1 MENVVSVIVP
11 VYNTKQYIFDCV
23 RSVLQQTYT
32 AFELILV
39 DDGSSDGSREICEK
53 LCTQDKRIR
62 LLRQE
67 HKGVSAARNSGLNAA
82 CGEWLF
88 FLDSDD
94 MIHPRSFEILCKLQK
109 ENHTAVSSVGLYYAE
124 EREFV
129 EPADW
134 KGQIDIK
141 KESSVLYSE
150 YSMKHPVFTHART
163 KLYAI
168 GGKMI
173 SREAVGTLRFDEEL
187 THGEDTWFMFQ
198 VLANGADV
206 SILFR
211 NWYYYRRH
219 KANSGRKYSMETCI
233 SRYKAEQYIRDYRV
247 RTGRISD
254 AKYNELNLLTEIVLW
269 YEMGKRQNDVRL
281 ISYVENL
288 MEEEKRTWIFSQL
301 KWYQRSLFL
310 LGCDHY
316 GLYGFIKKM
325 IRGYYSISDRFY
337 ALIDRDI
344 V

>member
-1 MENVVSVIVP
+1 MESIVSVIVP
-11 VYNTKQYIFDCV
+11 VYNTKQYICDCV
-23 RSVLQQTYT
+23 RSVLKQTYT
-32 AFELILV
+32 SFELILI
-39 DDGSSDGSREICEK
+39 DDGSSDGSREVCEE
-53 LCTQDKRIR
+53 LCMQDKRIV

-82 CGEWLF
+82 RGERLF

-94 MIHPRSFEILCKLQK
+94 MIHPRSFEMLCELQK

-124 EREFV
+124 EGKAT

-134 KGQIDIK
+134 RGQINIE
-141 KESSVLYSE
+141 KESSVLHNE
-150 YSMKHPVFTHART
+150 YAMKHPVFTHAKT

-168 GGKMI
+168 GGKML

-219 KANSGRKYSMETCI
+219 KENSGRKYSMETCI
-233 SRYKAEQYIRDYRV
+233 SRYKAEKYIRDYRM
-247 RTGRISD
+247 RIGSIAD
-254 AKYNELNLLTEIVLW
+254 AKCNELILLTEIVLW
-269 YEMGKRQNDVRL
+269 YEMGKRENDVKL
-281 ISYVENL
+281 IGYVENL
-288 MEEEKRTWIFSQL
+288 MKEEKKSWIFSQL
-301 KWYQRSLFL
+301 KWYQRSLFF

-316 GLYGFIKKM
+316 GLYEFIKKM
-325 IRGYYSISDRFY
+325 IRCYYSISDRFF
-337 ALIDRDI
+337 ALMDWDI